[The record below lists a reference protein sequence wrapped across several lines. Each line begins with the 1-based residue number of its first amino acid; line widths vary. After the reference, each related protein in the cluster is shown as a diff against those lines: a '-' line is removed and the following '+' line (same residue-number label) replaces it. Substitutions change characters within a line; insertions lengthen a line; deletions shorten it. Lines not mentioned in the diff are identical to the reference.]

1 MTLNVCS
8 WTIPI
13 AEPEML
19 KQIKIIS
26 PLFIGG
32 LLVVIIVGVTALAI
46 SSVRVSRDIDRAA
59 ATTGSSTI
67 PKDPGSNMDRT
78 TRTTKEDGLARD
90 TNVPAPSK

>member
-1 MTLNVCS
+1 MWKRIDLT
-8 WTIPI
+8 
-13 AEPEML
+13 
-19 KQIKIIS
+19 S

-32 LLVVIIVGVTALAI
+32 LVVVIMLALTALTI
-46 SSVRVSRDIDRAA
+46 SSLRVSADIDRAA

-78 TRTTKEDGLARD
+78 IRTTKGDGIARD